1 MLRPDPRLPANIRSP
16 LLELAEGLD
25 QIRRP
30 LSPLALF
37 SCAAADLPAPA
48 DWEGCILRI
57 SDLNILAHSDGTHWV
72 RQDTGGAI

>member
-1 MLRPDPRLPANIRSP
+1 MLTLDPRLPANLRGP
-16 LLELAEGLD
+16 LSELAESLE

-30 LSPLALF
+30 QAPLALF
-37 SCAAADLPAPA
+37 SCAQGELPDPTK
-48 DWEGCILRI
+48 WTGCILRI